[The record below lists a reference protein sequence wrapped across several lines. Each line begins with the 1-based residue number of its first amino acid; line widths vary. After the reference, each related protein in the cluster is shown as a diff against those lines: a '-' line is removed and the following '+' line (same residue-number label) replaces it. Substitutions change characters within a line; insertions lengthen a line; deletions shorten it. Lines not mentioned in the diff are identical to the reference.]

1 MRAGDPPQAR
11 LTQARLTPAASSSM
25 LGVEYSMH
33 PETTYTSIDGE
44 DSGHDIVVYGLTR
57 CEPCKEARS
66 YLESRGWAYKYVHLE
81 RQPQQIRQEMKKEF
95 AEAHGKRP
103 LFPVL
108 ELDGELHFG
117 FSQAAWE
124 RWINGSSP
132 ERS

>member
-1 MRAGDPPQAR
+1 
-11 LTQARLTPAASSSM
+11 M
-25 LGVEYSMH
+25 LGVEHSMH